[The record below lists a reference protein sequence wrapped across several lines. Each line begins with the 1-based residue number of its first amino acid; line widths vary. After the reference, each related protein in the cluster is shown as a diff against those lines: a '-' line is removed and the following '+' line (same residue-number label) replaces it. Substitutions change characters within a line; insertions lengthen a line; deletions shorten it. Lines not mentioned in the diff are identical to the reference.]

1 MSEKEKYTKV
11 SECVGVGLGGT
22 GQGGYDQNIVYEIL
36 RELIK
41 MINTNVKKNN
51 GSRMWWCTF

>member
-41 MINTNVKKNN
+41 MIHANVKKK
-51 GSRMWWCTF
+51 